1 MVVGQNNLQVAVVV
15 VAVVVVAV
23 VVLHKTQ
30 KPHQL
35 IDHIR
40 HTNK

>member
-1 MVVGQNNLQVAVVV
+1 MVVGQNNLQ